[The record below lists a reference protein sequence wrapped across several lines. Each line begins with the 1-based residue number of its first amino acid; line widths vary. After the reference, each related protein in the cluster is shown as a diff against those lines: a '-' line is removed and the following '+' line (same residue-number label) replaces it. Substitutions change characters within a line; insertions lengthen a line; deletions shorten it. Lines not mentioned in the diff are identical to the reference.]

1 MPRKKCACNVVKIGE
16 IKMFVEKL
24 SEARKLAKEINGTY
38 RKVDSGWLVLSWA
51 EYHVWINQK

>member
-1 MPRKKCACNVVKIGE
+1 M
-16 IKMFVEKL
+16 KMFVEKL